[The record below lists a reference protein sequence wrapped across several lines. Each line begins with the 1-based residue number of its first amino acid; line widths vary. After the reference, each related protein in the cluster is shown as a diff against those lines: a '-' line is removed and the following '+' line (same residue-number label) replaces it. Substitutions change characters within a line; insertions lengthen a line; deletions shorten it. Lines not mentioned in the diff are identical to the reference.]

1 MIETERLFLRNYTLN
16 DLEDYWEYVQMPN
29 VGPRCGWPA
38 YTDKEKAKERLKI
51 ESSKPLQYAIELKD
65 THKVVG
71 SIELMEP
78 DENTKTDGKTNEI
91 GCLLHEGYWGKG
103 IMTEAMQAI
112 VKYGMDELGLDGIV
126 ASYYTPNVASGKIQL
141 KAGLKPYKIIK
152 DMIVWYE
159 TGKPCDGV
167 VCKITRQEYLD
178 NPTYKNLQIKVKDTK
193 LGIDKEKAL

>member
-1 MIETERLFLRNYTLN
+1 MIETERLILRNYRIE

-29 VGPRCGWPA
+29 VGPRCGWSA

-51 ESSKPLQYAIELKD
+51 ESTKPLQYAIELKD

-78 DENTKTDGKTNEI
+78 DENTKTSGITKEI

-103 IMTEAMQAI
+103 IMTEAMKAI
-112 VKYGMDELGLDGIV
+112 VKYGMDELNLDEIV
-126 ASYYTPNVASGKIQL
+126 AGYYEPNIASGKIQL
-141 KAGLKPYKIIK
+141 KAGLKPYKRVE

-159 TGKPCDGV
+159 TNKPCAGI
-167 VCKITRQEYLD
+167 VCKITKQEYKN
-178 NPTYKNLQIKVKDTK
+178 NPMYQNLQIKITKDV
-193 LGIDKEKAL
+193 LDKEKEQ

>member
-1 MIETERLFLRNYTLN
+1 MIETERLILRNYTLN
-16 DLEDYWEYVQMPN
+16 DLEDYWEYIQMPN

-51 ESSKPLQYAIELKD
+51 ESTKPLQYAIELKD
-65 THKVVG
+65 THKVIG

-78 DENTKTDGKTNEI
+78 DENTKTDGYTKEI

-112 VKYGMDELGLDGIV
+112 VKYGMEELGLDEIV
-126 ASYYTPNVASGKIQL
+126 AGYYTPNVASGKIQA
-141 KAGLKPYKIIK
+141 KAGLKPYKTIK

-159 TGKPCDGV
+159 TGKPCDAV

-178 NPTYKNLQIKVKDTK
+178 NPTYKNLQIKV
-193 LGIDKEKAL
+193 IDKEKEL